1 MLYYDYNYESQSNLD
16 GKNTNTS
23 DVHTHVSKLPIRD
36 ALLKTNREIAPRIVE
51 TIHNNIQETSKDWHD
66 NQHIKKL
73 DKIDNN
79 YYIIYRSI
87 EGT

>member
-1 MLYYDYNYESQSNLD
+1 MIIITKANQTWMEKIPTLVTYTRMYQNCLY
-16 GKNTNTS
+16 
-23 DVHTHVSKLPIRD
+23 RD

-51 TIHNNIQETSKDWHD
+51 TIHNNIQGTSKDWHD

-73 DKIDNN
+73 DKIDIN
-79 YYIIYRSI
+79 YYIKYRSI